1 MCANCLT
8 DFKYNFFFCTE
19 HVSKCGQLRDMK
31 SVTLCN
37 VINYLEYMSTDCHRQ
52 AAQCHNNQN
61 QNHQTAWSRIQNLL
75 PVMCTQ
81 CHSIFCSLAFT
92 NHHPPPSFKVSYL
105 FLLIEKCL
113 TYICTWKHSIF
124 LTWKYFIL
132 VCLQF
137 RESCFLSKINVIK
150 NGHKHDITH
159 LYLVTIKH
167 SALDLK

>member
-31 SVTLCN
+31 SVTLRN

-61 QNHQTAWSRIQNLL
+61 PNHQTAWSRIQNLL

-81 CHSIFCSLAFT
+81 CHSVFCSLAFT
-92 NHHPPPSFKVSYL
+92 NRHPPPSFKVSYL

-124 LTWKYFIL
+124 LTKYFIL

-150 NGHKHDITH
+150 NYM
-159 LYLVTIKH
+159 YLIKWT
-167 SALDLK
+167 

>member
-1 MCANCLT
+1 MLHFCVLT
-8 DFKYNFFFCTE
+8 AWLILNIIYFFGTE
-19 HVSKCGQLRDMK
+19 HVSKCGQLRDIK
-31 SVTLCN
+31 SVTLRN
-37 VINYLEYMSTDCHRQ
+37 VIYYLEYMSTDCHRQ
-52 AAQCHNNQN
+52 AAQYKCHNNQN

-92 NHHPPPSFKVSYL
+92 NRHPPPSFKVSYL

-124 LTWKYFIL
+124 LTKYFIL

-137 RESCFLSKINVIK
+137 REGCFLSKINVIK
-150 NGHKHDITH
+150 N
-159 LYLVTIKH
+159 YLIKWT
-167 SALDLK
+167 